1 MICIVAKCE
10 VDKKNLPEFEQLAR
24 EMEKKAKK
32 APGNISY
39 QIVKN
44 RNKENDFAFFEQWKD
59 TDVLHEFFQTDCF
72 QTLTP
77 QICKLVNGQIDA
89 QTFET
94 LQ

>member
-10 VDKKNLPEFEQLAR
+10 VDKSNLSAFEQLAK
-24 EMEKKAKK
+24 EIANKAQK

-39 QIVKN
+39 QVVKN

-59 TDVLHEFFQTDCF
+59 TDVLHDFFQTDSF
-72 QTLTP
+72 QKLTP
-77 QICKLVNGQIDA
+77 QICRLVNGQIDA

>member
-44 RNKENDFAFFEQWKD
+44 RNKENDFAFFEQWND

-72 QTLTP
+72 QTITP